1 MKLLVLNGSPH
12 AAEGNTAKLTAAL
25 LKPWREAGWEVAER
39 YLARMDIRS
48 CIAQAKCLAGEPCPI
63 KDEVGALH
71 TEMRTADA
79 LVLAGPVY
87 VFNVTAQLKAFL
99 DRSMSLLHRPEM
111 MGRHAVVVA
120 TSAGMGEQEIARYLG
135 GCCEMMGYD
144 LVGELAGVFMV
155 YSRPNDAE
163 ALFARAGRLGRELV
177 EAVREKRKYPK
188 LGIHAAKHRFLRD
201 LIQRNRKLFKGDY
214 AYWKE
219 RGWLETRWPPRGEY

>member
-12 AAEGNTAKLTAAL
+12 AGEGNTAALTAEL
-25 LKPWREAGWEVAER
+25 LKPWREAGGEVAER
-39 YLARMDIRS
+39 YLARMDIRP
-48 CIAQAKCLAGEPCPI
+48 CIAEARCLVGEPCPI
-63 KDEVGALH
+63 KDEVDSIH
-71 TEMRTADA
+71 REMRSADA
-79 LVLAGPVY
+79 LVLASPVY
-87 VFNVTAQLKAFL
+87 VFSVTAQLKAFL

-111 MGRHAVVVA
+111 TGKHAVAVA
-120 TSAGMGEQEIARYLG
+120 TSAGMGEQETARYLG
-135 GCCEMMGYD
+135 ACCEMMGYN

-155 YSRPNDAE
+155 YTRPNDRDS
-163 ALFARAGRLGRELV
+163 LFAKAQRLGEELV

-219 RGWLETRWPPRGEY
+219 RGWLETRWPPKGEY